1 LLRAQEAV
9 YSAAEKM
16 VGDEATGARIVG
28 RSLQQPLHQIAINSG
43 EEGGV
48 VVDRVRGLKGWHGY
62 NAATGEY
69 EDLKAAGVV
78 DAAKVTR
85 SGVENAASIAGLFL
99 TTEAVVSETP
109 ADGHGA
115 GGGMPDMDDF

>member
-1 LLRAQEAV
+1 
-9 YSAAEKM
+9 
-16 VGDEATGARIVG
+16 
-28 RSLQQPLHQIAINSG
+28 
-43 EEGGV
+43 
-48 VVDRVRGLKGWHGY
+48 VRGLQGWHGY

-99 TTEAVVSETP
+99 TTEAVVTETP
-109 ADGHGA
+109 ASGS
-115 GGGMPDMDDF
+115 GGGMPDMDDY